1 MTPHREGKA
10 ALRAELRARRD
21 AFVLDMTPGARARL
35 ERMTADRAAPF
46 LAGGSCV
53 AGYIAV
59 GSEFSCLPMLKD
71 AAAMG
76 MTIAL
81 PHVASRESAMRFL
94 RWRPGDSLEA
104 GHRGLLQP
112 RTDSPE
118 LIPDRILTPL
128 LGFDSALWRI
138 GQGAGFYDA
147 TFAAMPS
154 AVRIGV
160 GWSVQQAD
168 HIPRDP
174 WDRPLHVMVTETI
187 VIEGKDRA

>member
-1 MTPHREGKA
+1 MTSHRERKA

-21 AFVLDMTPGARARL
+21 GFVLDMTSTQRTQFEQLAA
-35 ERMTADRAAPF
+35 ERAAPF

-53 AGYIAV
+53 SGYIAI
-59 GSEFSCLPMLKD
+59 GSEFSCLAILE
-71 AAAMG
+71 AAAAIG

-81 PHVASRESAMRFL
+81 PHVASRESPMRFL
-94 RWRPGDSLEA
+94 HWHPGEVLEA

-112 RTDSPE
+112 RIDSPQ
-118 LIPDRILTPL
+118 LIPDRIITPM

-147 TFAAMPS
+147 AFAAMPS

-168 HIPRDP
+168 DIPRDP
-174 WDRPLHVMVTETI
+174 WDRPLHVIVTETI

>member
-1 MTPHREGKA
+1 MTSHRERKA

-21 AFVLDMTPGARARL
+21 GFVLDMTSTQRTQFEQLAA
-35 ERMTADRAAPF
+35 ERAAPF

-53 AGYIAV
+53 SGYIAI
-59 GSEFSCLPMLKD
+59 GSEFSCLAILE
-71 AAAMG
+71 AAAAIG

-81 PHVASRESAMRFL
+81 PHVASRESPMRFL
-94 RWRPGDSLEA
+94 HWHPGEALEA

-112 RTDSPE
+112 RIDSPQ
-118 LIPDRILTPL
+118 LIPDRIITPM

-147 TFAAMPS
+147 AFAAMPS

-168 HIPRDP
+168 DIPRDP
-174 WDRPLHVMVTETI
+174 WDRPLHVIVTETI